1 VKLTYSQKKSLQE
14 AAEKYN
20 LNLSLAEEY
29 LLQRGLTLKD
39 GNRYL
44 LGVVTDPLPGHELY
58 KDRLVI
64 PYITRTGIVDIRFRS
79 MDNTEPK
86 YLGLPGAST
95 HLFNV
100 SALFR
105 ANDWIAVCEG
115 EIDTITLD
123 TKVGFPT
130 IGVPGANNWKKHYY
144 KLLADFEK
152 IFIFAD
158 GDQAGQDFARQ
169 LAKELGTVTII
180 SMPEGED
187 VNSIYVSKGADYFK
201 SKVAS

>member
-1 VKLTYSQKKSLQE
+1 VKLTYSQKKHLQE
-14 AAEKYN
+14 AVEKYN
-20 LNLSLAEEY
+20 QNLSLAEDY

-105 ANDWIAVCEG
+105 ADDWIAVCEG

-144 KLLADFEK
+144 KLLADFER
-152 IFIFAD
+152 IIIFAD

-187 VNSIYVSKGADYFK
+187 VNSIYVAKGADYFK

>member
-1 VKLTYSQKKSLQE
+1 VKLTYSQKKNLQE

-20 LNLSLAEEY
+20 QNLSLAEDY

-152 IFIFAD
+152 IIIFAD

>member
-1 VKLTYSQKKSLQE
+1 VKLTYSQKKNLQE

-20 LNLSLAEEY
+20 QNLSLAEDY

-79 MDNTEPK
+79 IDNTEPK

>member
-14 AAEKYN
+14 AVERYNQSLSQAEQ
-20 LNLSLAEEY
+20 Y
-29 LLQRGLTLKD
+29 LLERGLTLKE
-39 GNRYL
+39 GNQFL
-44 LGVVTDPLPGHELY
+44 LGVVSNPLPGHEPY

-64 PYITRTGIVDIRFRS
+64 PYLTRTGVVDVRFRS
-79 MDNTEPK
+79 MDSTEPK
-86 YLGLPGAST
+86 YLGLPGATT

-105 ANDWIAVCEG
+105 AEEYIAVCEG

-123 TKVGFPT
+123 SKVNIPT

-152 IFIFAD
+152 VVIFAD
-158 GDQAGQDFARQ
+158 GDQAGNDFARQ

-187 VNSIYVSKGADYFK
+187 VNSIYVKHGASFFK
-201 SKVAS
+201 EKIQ

>member
-1 VKLTYSQKKSLQE
+1 MKLTYSQKKHLQE
-14 AAEKYN
+14 AVEKYN
-20 LNLSLAEEY
+20 QNLSLAEDY

-79 MDNTEPK
+79 MDGTEPK

-105 ANDWIAVCEG
+105 ADDWIAVCEG

-123 TKVGFPT
+123 SKVGFPT

-144 KLLADFEK
+144 KLLADFER
-152 IFIFAD
+152 IVIFAD

-187 VNSIYVSKGADYFK
+187 VNSIYVQKGADYFK

>member
-1 VKLTYSQKKSLQE
+1 
-14 AAEKYN
+14 
-20 LNLSLAEEY
+20 
-29 LLQRGLTLKD
+29 
-39 GNRYL
+39 L

-152 IFIFAD
+152 ILIFAD

>member
-1 VKLTYSQKKSLQE
+1 MQE
-14 AAEKYN
+14 AVEKYN
-20 LNLSLAEEY
+20 QNLSLAEDY

-79 MDNTEPK
+79 MDGTEPK

-105 ANDWIAVCEG
+105 ADDWIAVCEG

-123 TKVGFPT
+123 SKVGFPT

-144 KLLADFEK
+144 KLLADFER
-152 IFIFAD
+152 IVIFAD

-187 VNSIYVSKGADYFK
+187 VNSIYVQKGADYFK

>member
-1 VKLTYSQKKSLQE
+1 VKLTYSQKKNLQE

-20 LNLSLAEEY
+20 QNLSLAEDY

-152 IFIFAD
+152 ILIFAD

>member
-1 VKLTYSQKKSLQE
+1 MKLTYSQKKNLQE

-20 LNLSLAEEY
+20 QNLSLAEDY

-152 IFIFAD
+152 ILIFAD

>member
-1 VKLTYSQKKSLQE
+1 VKLTYSQKKNLQE

-20 LNLSLAEEY
+20 QNLSLAEEY

-152 IFIFAD
+152 ILIFAD

>member
-1 VKLTYSQKKSLQE
+1 
-14 AAEKYN
+14 
-20 LNLSLAEEY
+20 
-29 LLQRGLTLKD
+29 LQRGLTLKD

-115 EIDTITLD
+115 EVDTITLD

-152 IFIFAD
+152 ILIFAD

>member
-1 VKLTYSQKKSLQE
+1 MKLTYSQKKNLQE

-20 LNLSLAEEY
+20 QNLSLAEEY

-152 IFIFAD
+152 ILIFAD

>member
-1 VKLTYSQKKSLQE
+1 
-14 AAEKYN
+14 
-20 LNLSLAEEY
+20 
-29 LLQRGLTLKD
+29 LTLKD

-79 MDNTEPK
+79 MDDTEPK

-105 ANDWIAVCEG
+105 ADDWIAVCEG

-123 TKVGFPT
+123 AKVGFPT

-144 KLLADFEK
+144 KLLADFER

-187 VNSIYVSKGADYFK
+187 VNSIYVQKGVDYFK

>member
-1 VKLTYSQKKSLQE
+1 MKLTYSQKKHLQE
-14 AAEKYN
+14 AVEKYN
-20 LNLSLAEEY
+20 QNLSLAEDY

-79 MDNTEPK
+79 MDGTEPK

-105 ANDWIAVCEG
+105 ADDWIAVCEG

-123 TKVGFPT
+123 SKVGFPT

-152 IFIFAD
+152 IVIFAD

-187 VNSIYVSKGADYFK
+187 VNSIYVQKGADYFK

>member
-1 VKLTYSQKKSLQE
+1 MKLTYSQKKNLQE

-20 LNLSLAEEY
+20 QNLSLAEDY

-79 MDNTEPK
+79 IDNTEPK

-187 VNSIYVSKGADYFK
+187 VNSIYVAKGADYFK

>member
-1 VKLTYSQKKSLQE
+1 MERYNQSLSQ
-14 AAEKYN
+14 AEQ
-20 LNLSLAEEY
+20 Y
-29 LLQRGLTLKD
+29 LLERGLTLKE
-39 GNRYL
+39 GNQFL
-44 LGVVTDPLPGHELY
+44 LGVVSNPLPGHEPY

-64 PYITRTGIVDIRFRS
+64 PYLTRTGVVDVRFRS
-79 MDNTEPK
+79 MDSTEPK
-86 YLGLPGAST
+86 YLGLPGATT

-105 ANDWIAVCEG
+105 AEEYIAVCEG

-123 TKVGFPT
+123 SKVNIPT

-152 IFIFAD
+152 VVIFAD
-158 GDQAGQDFARQ
+158 GDQAGNDFARQ

-187 VNSIYVSKGADYFK
+187 VNSIYVKHGASFFK
-201 SKVAS
+201 EKIQ

>member
-1 VKLTYSQKKSLQE
+1 MKLTYSQKKSLQE

-152 IFIFAD
+152 ILIFAD

>member
-1 VKLTYSQKKSLQE
+1 MKLTYSQKKSLQE
-14 AAEKYN
+14 AVERYNQSLSQAEQ
-20 LNLSLAEEY
+20 Y
-29 LLQRGLTLKD
+29 LLERGLTLKE
-39 GNRYL
+39 GNQFL
-44 LGVVTDPLPGHELY
+44 LGVVSDPLPGHEPY

-64 PYITRTGIVDIRFRS
+64 PYLTRTGVVDVRFRS
-79 MDNTEPK
+79 MDSTEPK
-86 YLGLPGAST
+86 YLGLPGATT

-105 ANDWIAVCEG
+105 AEEYIAVCEG

-123 TKVGFPT
+123 SKVNIPT

-152 IFIFAD
+152 VVIFAD
-158 GDQAGQDFARQ
+158 GDQAGNDFARQ

-187 VNSIYVSKGADYFK
+187 VNSIYVKHGAGFFK
-201 SKVAS
+201 EKIQ

>member
-1 VKLTYSQKKSLQE
+1 LDAQ
-14 AAEKYN
+14 
-20 LNLSLAEEY
+20 
-29 LLQRGLTLKD
+29 
-39 GNRYL
+39 
-44 LGVVTDPLPGHELY
+44 
-58 KDRLVI
+58 
-64 PYITRTGIVDIRFRS
+64 
-79 MDNTEPK
+79 EPK
-86 YLGLPGAST
+86 YIGLAGANT
-95 HLFNV
+95 HLFNTKAFFKA
-100 SALFR
+100 SSF
-105 ANDWIAVCEG
+105 ICICEG

-152 IFIFAD
+152 ILIFAD

>member
-1 VKLTYSQKKSLQE
+1 VKLTYSQKKNLQE

-20 LNLSLAEEY
+20 QNLSLAEDY

-79 MDNTEPK
+79 IDNTEPK

-187 VNSIYVSKGADYFK
+187 VNSIYVAKGADYFK